1 VDRGEIRAALGRAR
15 RPGPPR
21 LEVLD
26 GLPPAA
32 AVGLLPGSFDP
43 LTVAHVAVAEALDA
57 DLIVFLYSPA
67 TLPKEVGPGGETE
80 PPLLGEEDR
89 LASLLALAGRRPRLA
104 VALCSH
110 GLLTDQASAAAEA
123 FPNARLVFGVGSDK
137 VVQVLDP
144 RWYGDRDRALDRLF
158 VRAEVA
164 YAMRSGDQER
174 VARALAAAGR
184 WRARIRSLVVDSS
197 VAAVSSRAVRVALRR
212 GEDVSSLVPGEVLPF
227 VRRAGG

>member
-1 VDRGEIRAALGRAR
+1 
-15 RPGPPR
+15 
-21 LEVLD
+21 
-26 GLPPAA
+26 
-32 AVGLLPGSFDP
+32 
-43 LTVAHVAVAEALDA
+43 
-57 DLIVFLYSPA
+57 
-67 TLPKEVGPGGETE
+67 
-80 PPLLGEEDR
+80 
-89 LASLLALAGRRPRLA
+89 

-110 GLLTDQASAAAEA
+110 GLLADQASAAAEA

-144 RWYGDRDRALDRLF
+144 RWYDDRDRALDRLF

-184 WRARIRSLVVDSS
+184 WRARIRFLVVDASL
-197 VAAVSSRAVRVALRR
+197 AALSSRAVRVALRR